1 MNTIKN
7 LIYELNKLKK
17 SYRDQT
23 IININRLEFHRGTIY
38 GIVGPIGS
46 GKSTLLKMLGG
57 IVKQSSGTLKYENH
71 TFKLNLFGSVQPH
84 SEIKLV
90 QLNDKIS
97 RSVISELF
105 KKSSSKSILSQLF
118 NNRVSIKNTSLNY
131 KELSN
136 GELALLSLLYAFEH
150 DPRALLVDDYGA
162 LFDNNLEK
170 KIREK
175 IKLMNRELGT
185 TFILASSSDT
195 NLRKLASVLIYL
207 DNGHI
212 SKIRSGLFTKPSKQT
227 RSKKKKYS
235 KHRSKKPSYR
245 SKV

>member
-1 MNTIKN
+1 MNKIKN

-57 IVKQSSGTLKYENH
+57 KVKQSSGTLKYEDH
-71 TFKLNLFGSVQPH
+71 PFKLNLFGSVQPH

-97 RSVISELF
+97 RSVISELL

-118 NNRVSIKNTSLNY
+118 NNRVSINNISY
-131 KELSN
+131 KQLSN
-136 GELALLSLLYAFEH
+136 GELAFLSLLYAFEH

-170 KIREK
+170 KIGEK

-195 NLRKLASVLIYL
+195 NLKKLASVLIYL

-212 SKIRSGLFTKPSKQT
+212 SKIRSGILTKPLKQK

-235 KHRSKKPSYR
+235 NHRTKKPKYR